1 MCYDIEF
8 YADEQPHEFVPFETL
23 DFVSFLYVLQLFSL
37 LVPDSLSS
45 DRAWLKPRS
54 DHYNPTPLGSDTCT
68 HSGKK

>member
-45 DRAWLKPRS
+45 DRA
-54 DHYNPTPLGSDTCT
+54 
-68 HSGKK
+68 